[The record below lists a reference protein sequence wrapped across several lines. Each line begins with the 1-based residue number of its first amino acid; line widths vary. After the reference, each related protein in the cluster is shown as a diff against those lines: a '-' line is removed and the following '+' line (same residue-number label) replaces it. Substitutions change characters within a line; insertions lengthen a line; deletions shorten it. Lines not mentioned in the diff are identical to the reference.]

1 MCIGRKQSKM
11 PGDGLQ
17 SAGAERQG
25 LKPDRRENIV
35 AVQSFSPQDLM
46 FGQVPLET
54 ILIHS

>member
-25 LKPDRRENIV
+25 LKLDRRGYSV
-35 AVQSFSPQDLM
+35 AVQPFSAQDSM
-46 FGQVPLET
+46 FG
-54 ILIHS
+54 